1 MHLRRSA
8 PFAAFV
14 AVLAASAPALGD
26 VKQECVDAWTEGQSL
41 RDAAKLTQARDR
53 FVACAR
59 DACPAIVRKAC
70 ADWLADVDRRI
81 PTVVLR
87 AKLADGTDVVER
99 ARLARRRAARP
110 RARWSGGP
118 DRPGEHTVRFERDG
132 AAPVEEHVVI
142 VEGERDRVVTARFA
156 GPAAAADTS
165 SSTTDEA
172 PSAEGSRKMTPLTI
186 GLVAVGGVGIVSFA
200 SFAIVATSNL
210 NNLRQT
216 CAPYCSPSQLNDVK
230 TEALVADISL
240 GVGLV
245 ALAAA
250 AYVFFSQGKAT
261 PAPAAATSAIVD
273 VRAVPGGGYGA
284 IGVRF

>member
-14 AVLAASAPALGD
+14 AVLAASAPALAD
-26 VKQECVDAWTEGQSL
+26 VKQECVDASTEGQSL

-87 AKLADGTDVVER
+87 AKLADGTDVLD
-99 ARLARRRAARP
+99 ARVSLDGAPLEHGLGGAAVP
-110 RARWSGGP
+110 I
-118 DRPGEHTVRFERDG
+118 DPGEHTVRFERDG

-172 PSAEGSRKMTPLTI
+172 PGAEGSRKMTPLTI

>member
-26 VKQECVDAWTEGQSL
+26 VKQECVDASTEGQSL

-87 AKLADGTDVVER
+87 AKLADGTDVVD
-99 ARLARRRAARP
+99 ARVSLDGAPLAHGLGGAAVP
-110 RARWSGGP
+110 I
-118 DRPGEHTVRFERDG
+118 DPGEHTVRFERDG